1 MAFTAETAA
10 YTEDLLRRNVAQE
23 GSETDPLASQVADL
37 IANLLLLLPDDETA
51 EAVVNAAMG
60 HVVHDRPETV

>member
-1 MAFTAETAA
+1 MAFTTETAA

-23 GSETDPLASQVADL
+23 GSESDPLASQIADL

-51 EAVVNAAMG
+51 NEVADLAVQFSSEERAG
-60 HVVHDRPETV
+60 L